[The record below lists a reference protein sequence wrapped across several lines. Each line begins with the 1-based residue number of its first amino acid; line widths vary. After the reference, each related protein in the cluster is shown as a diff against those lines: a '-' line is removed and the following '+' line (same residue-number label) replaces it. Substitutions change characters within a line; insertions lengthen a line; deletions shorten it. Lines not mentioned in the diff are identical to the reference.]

1 MDRNTF
7 TDAMRNVAH
16 SVTVVTTDGPAG
28 RHGATVSA
36 FCSVSADPPMAL
48 VCLNSK
54 SRISDMVLENRSF
67 AVNVLPHNANH
78 VADRFAG
85 LHDAFIP
92 DRFEGIDVDGPDL
105 PIIDGATVFHCELDQ
120 SVPSGTHHIVI
131 GHVHSVTHGT
141 KQPLAYL
148 DGAYHEVIA
157 LSAAS

>member
-1 MDRNTF
+1 MDRQIF
-7 TDAMRNVAH
+7 IDAMRSVAQ

-48 VCLNSK
+48 VCLNGK
-54 SRISDMVLENRSF
+54 SRISDLVLENRFF

-85 LHDAFIP
+85 LHDALVP
-92 DRFEGIDVDGPDL
+92 DRFDGIHVDGPEL
-105 PIIDGATVFHCELDQ
+105 PTIAGATVFHCELDKA
-120 SVPSGTHHIVI
+120 VPSGTHNIVI
-131 GHVHSVTHGT
+131 GKVHSVTHGT

-157 LSAAS
+157 LSSAS